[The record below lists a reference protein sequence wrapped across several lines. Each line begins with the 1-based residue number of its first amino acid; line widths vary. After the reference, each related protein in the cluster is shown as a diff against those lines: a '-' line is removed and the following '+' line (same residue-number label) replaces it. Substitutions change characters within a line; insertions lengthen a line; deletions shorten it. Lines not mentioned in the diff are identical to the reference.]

1 MTQNILIVEN
11 EPSVQERL
19 RSILKGL
26 VIDFAQNG
34 TDAIKTASQSLPAV
48 IVIKVKLPHS
58 SGFEIGGKLKAC
70 RATRDIPVLYLA
82 SSSREAREL
91 PECSDFVIKK
101 ADPAILKERIEW
113 ILKKSGGERT
123 FHEVYDRIWAQFLE
137 KPLGQELTDS
147 ESKEL
152 REAGFPITAKVN
164 LRPIEERVA
173 EYITLVSSSLSTL
186 EAASRLGVNT
196 SRIRQ
201 RLISSPRTLYGIRKN
216 GEWMLPAFQ
225 FEKTGLVPN
234 IDKVIARLDPGLD
247 PVAVNRWLK
256 KPNPD
261 LIQGDEEVPPL
272 DWLRQGLSWES
283 VADLAEDL

>member
-1 MTQNILIVEN
+1 MTRNILIVEN
-11 EPSVQERL
+11 EPAVQERL
-19 RSILKGL
+19 RFSLKGH
-26 VIDFAQNG
+26 VIEFAQDG
-34 TDAIKTASQSLPAV
+34 AAAIKTASQSPPAM
-48 IVIKVKLPHS
+48 IIIKVKLPHA
-58 SGFEIGGKLKAC
+58 SGFEIGGMLKAC
-70 RATRDIPVLYLA
+70 RATRDIPVLYMT
-82 SSSREAREL
+82 SSPREAQGL
-91 PECSDFVIKK
+91 PECSEFIIQK
-101 ADPAILKERIEW
+101 ADPVVLKERIEW
-113 ILKKSGGERT
+113 MLKKSEGERT

-137 KPLGQELTDS
+137 KGLAEELTDS
-147 ESKEL
+147 ESQKL
-152 REAGFPITAKVN
+152 REGGFPIKAKAN

-173 EYITLVSSSLSTL
+173 EYITLVNSSLSTH

-234 IDKVIARLDPGLD
+234 IDKVIARLDPKLD
-247 PVAVNRWLK
+247 PVAAKRWLK
-256 KPNPD
+256 KPNSD
-261 LIQGDEEVPPL
+261 LIQGGEEVSPL